1 MSFENDKLNRKKYA
15 DFLTEIISNP
25 EKYKRISD
33 SNAMSIAI
41 DSGWGTGKTT
51 FINMW
56 KEQLEE
62 QKDEEGK
69 NKFAVIKY
77 NAWKNDFAEEPL
89 ESLIYTIINH
99 DIFNKVNETQA
110 GIQAG
115 KDLLKYGGKVLSG
128 LIKTG
133 VRIAAGEKLA
143 ETAGEAIESLL
154 NDGTE
159 GIKVLL
165 KDINEKDDAYKNFYS
180 QYENYYEVI
189 EKIKDALKSVAN
201 ERKIVI
207 LIDELDRCKPLFAIK
222 LLENIKHILD
232 AQNISF
238 VFALDMEQLS
248 HSIKCIYGQGM
259 DANGYLCRFFDYI
272 SKMPKPDKKIYI
284 QYLLENRPLI
294 RNQLIK
300 NDRGTITRIYFL
312 DIFTDFSENFNLSLR
327 DIESIYSNFLLLE
340 NNQLKNT
347 TCYSAYSLYL
357 FLLILKYKKMELYNK
372 IFLTMEESVCSDVSI
387 SKYATSKIFSIEVL
401 RIIMQRIQI
410 KESKF
415 RVRNRISN
423 FYAKLTKVTNKE
435 FLFREET
442 DGALQMLVYEDY
454 ISLSDCIFYDDL
466 LKWENIKDKTVLN
479 YIQENLEFF
488 DFENTPISA
497 EE

>member
-15 DFLTEIISNP
+15 DFLTEIVSNP

-51 FINMW
+51 FVNMW
-56 KEQLEE
+56 KEHLEE
-62 QKDEEGK
+62 QKDEAGK

-99 DIFNKVNETQA
+99 DIFNKENETQS

-115 KDLLKYGGKVLSG
+115 KDLVKYGGKVLSG

-133 VRIAAGEKLA
+133 VRIAAGEKMA
-143 ETAGEAIESLL
+143 ETAGDAVESLL
-154 NDGTE
+154 NNGTE
-159 GIKVLL
+159 GVKAIL
-165 KDINEKDDAYKNFYS
+165 KDLNEKEAAYKNFYS

-189 EKIKDALKSVAN
+189 EKIKEALTKVTN

-207 LIDELDRCKPLFAIK
+207 MIDELDRCKPLFAIK

-232 AQNISF
+232 AKNISF

-272 SKMPKPDKKIYI
+272 SKMPKPDKKLYI
-284 QYLLENRPLI
+284 KYLIDSRTLMKKELVKINSGGVSI
-294 RNQLIK
+294 IE
-300 NDRGTITRIYFL
+300 FFE
-312 DIFTDFSENFNLSLR
+312 IFYEFSENFNLSLR
-327 DIESIYSNFLLLE
+327 DIETVYSNFLILE
-340 NNQLKNT
+340 NHQLKYT

-357 FLLILKYKKMELYNK
+357 FLLILKYKKMEVFNK
-372 IFLTMEESVCSDVSI
+372 IFLDKDTNVLKEAI
-387 SKYATSKIFSIEVL
+387 LFKYNDSEIFSNSVITDIIENNV
-401 RIIMQRIQI
+401 I
-410 KESKF
+410 KEMEFYIHNSNIGSVVTKIYM
-415 RVRNRISN
+415 VKDGYIEYVKNRGKHS
-423 FYAKLTKVTNKE
+423 YMY
-435 FLFREET
+435 
-442 DGALQMLVYEDY
+442 DSD
-454 ISLSDCIFYDDL
+454 ISLSDILFEDDL
-466 LKWENIKDKTVLN
+466 KKWENIKDKTVLN

-488 DFENTPISA
+488 DFENQSLITG
-497 EE
+497 E